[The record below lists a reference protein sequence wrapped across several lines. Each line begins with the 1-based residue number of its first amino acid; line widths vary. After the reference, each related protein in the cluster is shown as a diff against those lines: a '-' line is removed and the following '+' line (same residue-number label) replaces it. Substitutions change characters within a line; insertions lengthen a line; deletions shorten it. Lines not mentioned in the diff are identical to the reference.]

1 MLRIDKKLREYYAKG
16 IAKAK
21 RFIYRTEKPI
31 YNLFKRQ
38 SEKKALISYITA
50 PFKLGIS
57 YKHNNSQY
65 VLEIAKLLDTRD
77 YTVDIMDFRDSR
89 RYDFTEYDLIIGF
102 GEPFNNSYSQNSK
115 AIRIYYGTIMNTAAH
130 NSKTV
135 ERLVAFKEKYGV
147 WLPESARIE
156 ANAYPLQTQAVDAIV
171 AYGNSTIHQS
181 YKKDFSGPI
190 YPLHNINFI
199 FRDSKDTLSV
209 AKDWDK
215 AKLNFCTFPA
225 AGLIHKGIDV
235 VLELFAK
242 HPEWTLYLAG
252 PLTREPRFLKF
263 FEKTLKLSN
272 IKQLGFVDM
281 SSPEY
286 LQILDRCAFFLSP
299 SASEGCPTS
308 VINACTNS
316 ALIPIATAESGL
328 EDNASYVVSLSG
340 ITEDALEK
348 AINNA
353 QALSNKKL
361 ETMAKAAHKHFYTA
375 HSKQHYIE
383 ELSFALDKIITAK
396 SE

>member
-1 MLRIDKKLREYYAKG
+1 MRKLNKKFNEYYNKGVAK
-16 IAKAK
+16 IK
-21 RFIYRTEKPI
+21 RLLYRTEKPI

-38 SEKKALISYITA
+38 TEKKALISYITA

-77 YTVDIMDFRDSR
+77 YEVDIMDFRDSR
-89 RYDFTEYDLIIGF
+89 PYDFTEYDLIIGF
-102 GEPFNNSYSQNSK
+102 GEPFNNSYSQNSR
-115 AIRIYYGTIMNTAAH
+115 ALRIYYGTIMNTAAH
-130 NSKTV
+130 NTRTV
-135 ERLVAFKEKYGV
+135 KRLVEFKEKYGA
-147 WLPESARIE
+147 WLPESGRIE
-156 ANAYPLQTQAVDAIV
+156 AKAYPLQTQAVDAIV
-171 AYGNSTIHQS
+171 AYGNKTIHETYRQE
-181 YKKDFSGPI
+181 FSGPI

-199 FRDSKDTLSV
+199 FRESEETLKV
-209 AKDWDK
+209 KKDWQK

-263 FEKTLKLSN
+263 FEKTLHLPN
-272 IKQLGFVDM
+272 IKQVGFVDM
-281 SSPEY
+281 NSPEY
-286 LQILDRCAFFLSP
+286 LEILDRCAFFLSP

-328 EDNASYVVSLSG
+328 EDNASYVIPLSE
-340 ITEDALEK
+340 ITEKALEK
-348 AINNA
+348 AIETA
-353 QALSNKKL
+353 QAIPEEKL
-361 ETMAKAAHKHFYTA
+361 ETMATSAHKHFYTA
-375 HSKQHYIE
+375 HSKQNYIQ
-383 ELSFALDKIITAK
+383 ELSFALDKIIASK
-396 SE
+396 NE